1 MCRITRNMKAFLFC
15 IILFASTTQPAS
27 ALQIVQTDAENLQ
40 TVQTENQKLRA
51 ELAAAQK
58 RIKELESASAKA
70 TTPAP
75 RTPIGLDPTAELMGN
90 PIAILDFFQ
99 KKFTEDMT
107 KARIPLPTQ
116 SDNKSTRQIYL
127 AKSKEWIDLINRTK
141 YPITWRG
148 RITHL
153 DESTGPYQ
161 ALEFQCVS
169 ADNSTNFGR
178 VTPVNILKSNA
189 MQLGTT
195 VPASDVIWTLNAT
208 LEPTFNLDPLMLE
221 RNTFDNPPLIG
232 PCVTFRYKVT
242 ASRLFIEI
250 PAAPEAPTQK
260 K

>member
-1 MCRITRNMKAFLFC
+1 MRNMKAFHFC
-15 IILFASTTQPAS
+15 IILFAFTTQSAS
-27 ALQIVQTDAENLQ
+27 ALQIVQTDAEKLQ
-40 TVQTENQKLRA
+40 AVQMENQKLRDD
-51 ELAAAQK
+51 LAAAQK
-58 RIKELESASAKA
+58 RIKELESGSAKT
-70 TTPAP
+70 TTPTP
-75 RTPIGLDPTAELMGN
+75 RTPIALDPTAELMGN

-107 KARIPLPTQ
+107 KARIPLPNQ

-153 DESTGPYQ
+153 DESPGPYQ
-161 ALEFQCVS
+161 TLEFQCVS
-169 ADNSTNFGR
+169 ADNSINFGR
-178 VTPVNILKSNA
+178 VTSVSILKSNA

-250 PAAPEAPTQK
+250 PAAPDAPTQK